1 MLNRFVKRGE
11 QIQNKEEDMKCV
23 CGFKFAGA
31 GEFRNCDAFINDKGE
46 SGVICPKCGKAYV
59 NGKEVI
65 IPKHNKKDKL
75 RK

>member
-1 MLNRFVKRGE
+1 
-11 QIQNKEEDMKCV
+11 MKCV